1 MLDMVMDEKNKK
13 YFITDIEVRD
23 GKIVQARTRFN
34 EMPTEDMNVVLKKWE
49 KHIIPITNSY

>member
-23 GKIVQARTRFN
+23 GKIIITRA
-34 EMPTEDMNVVLKKWE
+34 D
-49 KHIIPITNSY
+49 